1 MSKAEKFAEKRHG
14 KKAEKIAKDK
24 ERLGALIGEAKEK
37 LKNEDVKSK
46 LGGAYDTL
54 LAFLRLIK
62 AYVKGDYRSV
72 GLGTIITIVIAILYF
87 LNPLDLIPDFL
98 FAVGLLDDVSVIL
111 WAGNKLVKEID
122 EFREWE
128 KSQGQESEA

>member
-1 MSKAEKFAEKRHG
+1 MSNAEKFANKRHG

-24 ERLGALIGEAKEK
+24 QRLGVLIGEAKEK
-37 LKNEDVKSK
+37 LQKEDVKSR
-46 LGGAYDTL
+46 LGEAYETL
-54 LAFLRLIK
+54 TAFLRLIK
-62 AYVKGDYRSV
+62 AYIKGDYRSV

-98 FAVGLLDDVSVIL
+98 FAIGLLDDVSVIM
-111 WAGNKLVKEID
+111 WAGNKLVTEIN

-128 KSQGQESEA
+128 KSVGQESEA